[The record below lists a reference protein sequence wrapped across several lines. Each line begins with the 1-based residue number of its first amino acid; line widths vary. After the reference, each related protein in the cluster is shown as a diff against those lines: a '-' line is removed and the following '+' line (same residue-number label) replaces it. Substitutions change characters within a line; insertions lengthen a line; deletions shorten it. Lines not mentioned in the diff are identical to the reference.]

1 MKKLFA
7 VLAIVLIIALSSILY
22 AKRYGSKMTAPSSLV
37 STAALHALPTKSVS
51 GIDTSHLDPG
61 LTPPT
66 NKWFSGAVLQKK
78 PQTIFP
84 SPLGV
89 TPNEDSFSIG
99 LPTISP
105 TQNSVMG
112 TVIDS
117 LDIAPEGAKSYRVTR
132 YDELSLDLTYRS
144 ESGELGVVTITA
156 GSPYIQYTAKQ
167 SSRLEIRTPGKIS
180 ARNESSAAY
189 ALGKS
194 TIIARGYQGA
204 TFEMSGDS
212 VRVGLPSD
220 GFVTIY
226 ALATGRPDGLERY
239 ADSRIIGAEVKYA
252 EQGNEYRT
260 DIEIRT
266 AQGKP
271 TVITYLPHQRNND
284 TSIMK
289 YQTLY
294 GEARA
299 VAGSHF
305 AFTTPAITVA
315 EGLDISHI
323 SPTDRDLLVTQ
334 LRQDINATK
343 FGASDTYFSGKELYR
358 AAQLLDLAKQLGES
372 DIASTM
378 QVKLNQEL
386 TQWLAIS
393 GERSLKYFYYDDAF
407 KSIVGER
414 ASFGSEEMNDHHFH
428 YGYFIYAAS
437 ILARYDE
444 RFLRENRAAVDLLV
458 ADIANYRTGE
468 GLPLRRSF
476 DPYFGHSWASGSA
489 PFADGN
495 NQESTSEA
503 INAWVACTL
512 WARLTQDADLELQA
526 RWMLSNESTAASS
539 YWLNIDASQAPFNKK
554 YTHSLISLNWGGK
567 RDYSTFFSPAA
578 NAKLGILLIPMNPT
592 MRNVLNYG
600 ASVIKKHVAEATG
613 GNNNVQFGDYILM
626 YDTGLDS
633 TAKLSA
639 AKALPTEYIDGANS
653 RSYLYAW
660 ILSQS

>member
-1 MKKLFA
+1 
-7 VLAIVLIIALSSILY
+7 
-22 AKRYGSKMTAPSSLV
+22 
-37 STAALHALPTKSVS
+37 
-51 GIDTSHLDPG
+51 
-61 LTPPT
+61 
-66 NKWFSGAVLQKK
+66 
-78 PQTIFP
+78 
-84 SPLGV
+84 
-89 TPNEDSFSIG
+89 
-99 LPTISP
+99 
-105 TQNSVMG
+105 
-112 TVIDS
+112 
-117 LDIAPEGAKSYRVTR
+117 
-132 YDELSLDLTYRS
+132 
-144 ESGELGVVTITA
+144 
-156 GSPYIQYTAKQ
+156 
-167 SSRLEIRTPGKIS
+167 
-180 ARNESSAAY
+180 
-189 ALGKS
+189 
-194 TIIARGYQGA
+194 
-204 TFEMSGDS
+204 
-212 VRVGLPSD
+212 
-220 GFVTIY
+220 
-226 ALATGRPDGLERY
+226 
-239 ADSRIIGAEVKYA
+239 
-252 EQGNEYRT
+252 
-260 DIEIRT
+260 
-266 AQGKP
+266 
-271 TVITYLPHQRNND
+271 
-284 TSIMK
+284 
-289 YQTLY
+289 
-294 GEARA
+294 
-299 VAGSHF
+299 
-305 AFTTPAITVA
+305 
-315 EGLDISHI
+315 
-323 SPTDRDLLVTQ
+323 
-334 LRQDINATK
+334 
-343 FGASDTYFSGKELYR
+343 
-358 AAQLLDLAKQLGES
+358 
-372 DIASTM
+372 
-378 QVKLNQEL
+378 
-386 TQWLAIS
+386 
-393 GERSLKYFYYDDAF
+393 
-407 KSIVGER
+407 
-414 ASFGSEEMNDHHFH
+414 MNDHHFH

-539 YWLNIDASQAPFNKK
+539 YWLNIDVSQAPFDKK

-600 ASVIKKHVAEATG
+600 TSVIKKHVAEATG